1 MKGFFKFLIFVGLI
15 FAALMAFS
23 ESFREHFYM
32 HLDYMRE
39 NCPCCGQDC
48 DFILMEDEM
57 LDNADK
63 EVEKKG
69 EELKE
74 AVEESAKETNK
85 K

>member
-48 DFILMEDEM
+48 DFILMED
-57 LDNADK
+57 
-63 EVEKKG
+63 
-69 EELKE
+69 
-74 AVEESAKETNK
+74 
-85 K
+85 